1 MLDVFLKKKMKLC
14 YLKGTAENYTIKTL
28 YKSMLTGMCEI

>member
-1 MLDVFLKKKMKLC
+1 MLDVIIKKNSETL
-14 YLKGTAENYTIKTL
+14 LKGTAENYTIKTL